1 MTTWLTSQTLKCSCF
16 DIKIRRRKLLAK
28 TSTVPKEVSVQ
39 VEKKIVSVATLHSD
53 PYAKR
58 IHLYLQFREEE
69 NI

>member
-1 MTTWLTSQTLKCSCF
+1 MTTWLTSQPLKCSCF
-16 DIKIRRRKLLAK
+16 DIKIRRKLLAK

-53 PYAKR
+53 PHAKR

-69 NI
+69 II